1 MESRLT
7 RVKNFVKGEE
17 GYTAQALIWTGV
29 VGLGSA
35 AVAFG
40 LLSAE
45 RFQGGNAMADM
56 KAITTP
62 QTIPVPQEQITTFK
76 AGYTGAITNISVGA
90 ATTTSGS

>member
-1 MESRLT
+1 MKGKRIK
-7 RVKNFVKGEE
+7 RIKDFVKGED

-56 KAITTP
+56 KSITTP
-62 QTIPVPQEQITTFK
+62 QNIPVPQEQITAFK
-76 AGYTGAITNISVGA
+76 AGYTGAVTNITPGA
-90 ATTTSGS
+90 AQ